1 MSVSVDIQDDLRK
14 QIEAASG
21 GDMTVRYTDKG
32 QPSYFYRLRKFLVED
47 LDASLGSGVH
57 PAFVVDA
64 DEKDEILVGVHPA
77 AEVNGEM
84 VSQAGLMPRDDIKHD
99 EAVTMARNT
108 GTGFCVATNPMYA
121 ALALK
126 ARADEQF
133 PRGNNGRGRAY
144 NEPSEFGIDD
154 NGDPGNGST
163 TGTIR
168 AGSGP
173 VTWNY
178 PRSPW
183 GVQNL
188 NGNIAEWSPGMRI
201 VDAEIQIIQDNDA
214 VLLATDLSIN
224 GPWQAVDAATGAL
237 VAPGTAGT
245 VHYATSGTASGTLVC
260 GLGKDVATMTS
271 HGVSTAALE
280 RLKQHGLMNP
290 GAPIGR
296 DTFWFNASGECLP
309 RRGGTYYRGSQ
320 AGVFTLNLYNTRI
333 QSSSGF
339 GFRPGYVE

>member
-1 MSVSVDIQDDLRK
+1 MSVSVDIQGDLQK

-21 GDMTVRYTDKG
+21 GDVTVRFTDKG
-32 QPSYFYRLRKFLVED
+32 QPSYFYRLGKFLVED
-47 LDASLGSGVH
+47 LDPSLGSGVH
-57 PAFVVDA
+57 PAFVVGGV
-64 DEKDEILVGVHPA
+64 EKDEILVGVHQA
-77 AEVNGEM
+77 AEVNGDM
-84 VSQAGLMPRDDIKHD
+84 VSQAGLLPRTSIDHD

-133 PRGNNGRGRAY
+133 PRGNSNHGQAY
-144 NEPSEFGIDD
+144 NEPSEFGIDG
-154 NGDPGNGST
+154 NGDPGDGST
-163 TGTIR
+163 TTKIR

-188 NGNIAEWSPGMRI
+188 NGNVWEWSPGMRI
-201 VDAEIQIIQDNDA
+201 VDTEIQIIPDNDA
-214 VLLATDLSIN
+214 VLLATDLSTN

-245 VHYATSGTASGTLVC
+245 VHYAESGTASETLVC
-260 GLGKDVATMTS
+260 STGSAFSSMTA

-280 RLKQHGLMNP
+280 RLKQHGLMQP
-290 GAPIGR
+290 GAPIESDGFYIN
-296 DTFWFNASGECLP
+296 TSGERLP
-309 RRGGTYYRGSQ
+309 VRGGRWHHGSR
-320 AGVFTLNLYNTRI
+320 AGVFALSLYGARSNSNSRI
-333 QSSSGF
+333 
-339 GFRPGYVE
+339 GFRPAFVI